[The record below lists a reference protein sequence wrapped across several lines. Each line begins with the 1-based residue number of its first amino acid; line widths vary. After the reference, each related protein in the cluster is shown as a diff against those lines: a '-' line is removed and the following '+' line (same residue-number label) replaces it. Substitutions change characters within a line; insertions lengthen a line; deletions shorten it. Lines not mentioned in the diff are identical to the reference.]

1 MVSKAK
7 LKDDPVRYW
16 TECLA
21 QERKAHEKFRKA
33 AKESQKAALDEGSK
47 PHTFNIHWSNCKITA
62 ASLYAKPPKADVRRR
77 FHKPDPEEKELAIA
91 VERGLDYS
99 IDTGAFAPAARAIVS
114 DFSKTGLGVP
124 RVVYEVETGPV
135 DLTPEAAEAMMAMG
149 MEPPEEIKL
158 QTVDIEHVPW
168 SCFAWEPGHSAWK
181 NVGWVAFKT
190 YMAQKQAEREFDLKM
205 SGGSEDADKR
215 EASKYG
221 SEVEIFEIWHKPT
234 RRIYVIT
241 PSHDEPL
248 EIRKDELGLQGFFPC
263 PRPMF
268 DNLKT
273 DELIPKPDYVF
284 VKSQIAELQ
293 RIAQER
299 RALAKKIRP
308 VRMCDAKDIQKVES
322 VVNTMGGGV
331 VPIQSMVERM
341 SEAGGQLIQA
351 LPIDD
356 LVNGLA
362 VMDEQLES
370 VKQQVYE
377 IIGISDLVRGTT
389 KASETA
395 TSQQL
400 KSNYGNMRMT
410 EKQSEVDECFR
421 SVLKIMAEIIC
432 EQFQPNQVT
441 LMTGV
446 QLTPR
451 MVEMMRSDIG
461 RSYAIDIETDS
472 TIITDDQAERQQ
484 KLELVGQ
491 IMEKLSNLIPMV
503 QGGQI
508 TPDFASELL
517 SFSIQ
522 NYKGAKQLEDAIQG
536 LAPHIQ
542 GLQQFQQQMQQLQQ
556 QLQQQGQIL
565 QGTQQ
570 QLQQAQ
576 GQLQQVN
583 MREEARKDREAN
595 RKDADVQAEV
605 RLDNAKAAEIEQ
617 SIQQRA
623 MVPELTI
630 L

>member
-1 MVSKAK
+1 
-7 LKDDPVRYW
+7 
-16 TECLA
+16 
-21 QERKAHEKFRKA
+21 
-33 AKESQKAALDEGSK
+33 
-47 PHTFNIHWSNCKITA
+47 
-62 ASLYAKPPKADVRRR
+62 
-77 FHKPDPEEKELAIA
+77 
-91 VERGLDYS
+91 
-99 IDTGAFAPAARAIVS
+99 
-114 DFSKTGLGVP
+114 
-124 RVVYEVETGPV
+124 
-135 DLTPEAAEAMMAMG
+135 
-149 MEPPEEIKL
+149 
-158 QTVDIEHVPW
+158 
-168 SCFAWEPGHSAWK
+168 
-181 NVGWVAFKT
+181 
-190 YMAQKQAEREFDLKM
+190 
-205 SGGSEDADKR
+205 
-215 EASKYG
+215 
-221 SEVEIFEIWHKPT
+221 
-234 RRIYVIT
+234 
-241 PSHDEPL
+241 
-248 EIRKDELGLQGFFPC
+248 
-263 PRPMF
+263 
-268 DNLKT
+268 
-273 DELIPKPDYVF
+273 
-284 VKSQIAELQ
+284 
-293 RIAQER
+293 
-299 RALAKKIRP
+299 
-308 VRMCDAKDIQKVES
+308 
-322 VVNTMGGGV
+322 MGGGV

-472 TIITDDQAERQQ
+472 TIITDDQTERQQ

-617 SIQQRA
+617 GIQQRA